1 MGIDERLESIYASDR
16 ASWREWLER
25 NHRTSSGIWLIYYKV
40 KSGKPSVL
48 YTEAVKEA
56 LCFGWIDSKVKS
68 IDEERYR
75 QIFTPRKPKSVW
87 SKLNKQYV
95 EELIDQKLMTDAGLT
110 KILAAKQDN
119 SWTIL
124 DAIEALVIPADLIAA
139 LGNNQTAQQNFEQ
152 FGNSSKKNILF
163 WIESAKRPET
173 RLKRVEQ
180 TAIAAARNKN
190 RNCSTQKK
198 CGFQPFFARRK
209 SSKSP

>member
-75 QIFTPRKPKSVW
+75 QIFTPRKPKSLW

-180 TAIAAARNKN
+180 TEIAAARNKN
-190 RNCSTQKK
+190 PLVR
-198 CGFQPFFARRK
+198 
-209 SSKSP
+209 

>member
-190 RNCSTQKK
+190 PLVR
-198 CGFQPFFARRK
+198 
-209 SSKSP
+209 